1 MGNDATPGR
10 AFIQGAMVVSGS
22 YRGNGAVDLRR
33 DAAVLARLVAGTGSF
48 VRVNGSWKDF

>member
-1 MGNDATPGR
+1 
-10 AFIQGAMVVSGS
+10 MVVSGS

-33 DAAVLARLVAGTGSF
+33 DAAVLAQLAAGNGSF